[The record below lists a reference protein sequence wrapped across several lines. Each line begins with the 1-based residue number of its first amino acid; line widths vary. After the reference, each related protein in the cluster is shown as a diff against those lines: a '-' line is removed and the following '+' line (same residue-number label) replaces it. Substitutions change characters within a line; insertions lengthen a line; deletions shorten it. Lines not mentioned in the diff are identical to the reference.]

1 MMSEEQ
7 LEGIRS
13 GVWTAADVHDLV
25 AEVDRLK
32 EFAVQ
37 ELLEHDRHIARLAY
51 RSAQRSGDLAKRV
64 WNLRAQ
70 LARVRTILVK
80 SEKEW
85 SLWQTG
91 LQSAD
96 RHHFLLGVL
105 AKISETVFNDDGS
118 SIEGVPPNVRRA
130 GAFREAQGRQP

>member
-1 MMSEEQ
+1 MMSDER
-7 LEGIRS
+7 LDGIRR
-13 GVWTAADVHDLV
+13 GDWTAADVPDLV

-51 RSAQRSGDLAKRV
+51 RSAQRAGDLVERV
-64 WNLRAQ
+64 WRLREQ

-85 SLWQTG
+85 PRWQTG
-91 LQSAD
+91 LQSID
-96 RHHFLLGVL
+96 RHEFLLGVL
-105 AKISETVFNDDGS
+105 AEISESVFNDDGS
-118 SIEGVPPNVRRA
+118 PAEGLPPQARRP
-130 GAFREAQGRQP
+130 GGGT